1 MSGGTTRRPRRPRRG
16 AALAVAL
23 FALVGIA
30 AIAHAMLQPAVAG
43 RRAARRTAV
52 QYGAESAVERALA
65 EVVARPPSIWYALGA
80 GAQPAVT
87 SGAPLPGRAGVPVRL
102 DVLVH
107 RLTSSVFSVVVDG
120 RVGALDVPVSVRRS
134 VLLELVAP
142 PPRDPAA
149 VTAGGDVALAA
160 DTRIEPDAGCPREA
174 GATADRLLVGES
186 TAVRREGAAVVDG
199 VTRDSAAT
207 TAGLY
212 LRAAGIPVDALVAA
226 ADSRLPGGSLVSP
239 RPVVEGGA
247 CAPGAANWG
256 EAPGS
261 GGPCASHAPVI
272 VVEGNLVVEGG
283 VGRGAL
289 IVDGRLEIR
298 GPFQY
303 EGLIVATG
311 GIATSGAV
319 TITGG
324 VYTGPA
330 MSVSLGPGPSII
342 RSSRCALEPVSR
354 AASGLRIVPLRG
366 WWH

>member
-1 MSGGTTRRPRRPRRG
+1 MSGGPRVRARRG

-43 RRAARRTAV
+43 RRAARRTAL

-65 EVVARPPSIWYALGA
+65 EVVARPPSQWHALSA

-87 SGAPLPGRAGVPVRL
+87 STAPLPGRAGVPVRL

-107 RLTSSVFSVVVDG
+107 RLNASVFSVVVDG
-120 RVGALDVPVSVRRS
+120 RVGALDAPVSVRRS
-134 VLLELVAP
+134 ALLELVAP

-149 VTAGGDVALAA
+149 VTAGGEVALAA
-160 DTRIEPDAGCPREA
+160 DTRIEPDAGCPRAE
-174 GATADRLLVGES
+174 GASADRLLVGES
-186 TAVRREGAAVVDG
+186 TTVQREGVPVVDG

-207 TAGLY
+207 SAGAY
-212 LRAAGIPVDALVAA
+212 LRPAGIPVDALVAA
-226 ADSRLPGGSLVSP
+226 ADSRLPGGSVVSP

-247 CAPGAANWG
+247 CAPGSANWG
-256 EAPGS
+256 DAPGAE
-261 GGPCASHAPVI
+261 GPCASHAPV
-272 VVEGNLVVEGG
+272 VVVDGNLVVEGG

-289 IVDGRLEIR
+289 IVSGRLEIR

-303 EGLIVATG
+303 GGLIVATG
-311 GIATSGAV
+311 GITTSGAV

-324 VYTGPA
+324 VYTSPA
-330 MSVSLGPGPSII
+330 ASLSLGPGPSLIL
-342 RSSRCALEPVSR
+342 SSRCALEPAR
-354 AASGLRIVPLRG
+354 GAASQLRIVPLRG